1 MKRQILAKAI
11 IYGRDK
17 LANEYKFIVDPSN
30 LVVK

>member
-1 MKRQILAKAI
+1 MKWHIHAKPI